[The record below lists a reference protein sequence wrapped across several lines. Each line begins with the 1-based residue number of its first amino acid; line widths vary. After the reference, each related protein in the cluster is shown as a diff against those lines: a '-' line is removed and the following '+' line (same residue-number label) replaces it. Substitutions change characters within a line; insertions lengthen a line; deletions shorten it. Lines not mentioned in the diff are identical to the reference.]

1 MSKTPLDSPYCLYSF
16 FLFSQLYNEMIKPKY
31 EFDPMCQIL
40 YRDICNEFGKY
51 CDSEFN
57 DDTIKEYYCIVDYL
71 KSIDTK

>member
-16 FLFSQLYNEMIKPKY
+16 FLFNNLYNEMIKPKY
-31 EFDPMCQIL
+31 EYDPVCHLL
-40 YRDICNEFGKY
+40 YRDICKEFEKY

-71 KSIDTK
+71 KSIQ